1 MDKQKSIES
10 LQFFVAVG
18 FALMMLLDVA
28 LNWECE

>member
-18 FALMMLLDVA
+18 FALMMLLDVVMG
-28 LNWECE
+28 